1 MERVQNLGNLGDKV
15 KVKPGYARNFL
26 IPKGKA
32 AMATAENLALFEQR
46 RAELEQATR
55 ERLAGAEARAEKLR
69 DAAVTIVAKAGAEG
83 RLYGSVGTREIAEAI
98 SAATGAELDR
108 HEVLLPDGALRE
120 VGEYE
125 VQLQLHSDLEVAVK
139 VTVSAEE

>member
-26 IPKGKA
+26 IPQGKA

-55 ERLAGAEARAEKLR
+55 ERLAAAEARAEKLR
-69 DAAVTIVAKAGAEG
+69 DVAVTIQAKAGAEG

-98 SAATGAELDR
+98 NAATGAEVDR
-108 HEVLLPDGALRE
+108 HEVLMPEGALRE
-120 VGEYE
+120 TGEYE
-125 VQLQLHSDLEVAVK
+125 LQLQLHSDLEVTVK
-139 VTVSAEE
+139 VTVVAED